1 MEGQIITHYQIQE
14 KIGEGGMGVI
24 YKAVDTKLNRTV
36 ALKFLPHAV
45 TMDSEEKQRFIQEAQ
60 AASALNH
67 PNIITI
73 YEIDEVNGN
82 SFISME
88 YVDGGNLKK
97 LLSESNVSTDRFME
111 IASAVTEGLAQA
123 HKRGIIHR
131 DIKSEN
137 ILLTSDG
144 RPKITDFGLAKLK
157 GSGTITLAGKAL
169 GTAAYMSPE
178 QVQGEELDGRSD
190 IFSLGIVLY
199 ELLTGQLPFKGMH
212 PMAIMYSIV
221 YEEPLTPT
229 QIRNDI
235 APAIESVI
243 SRALVKNKE
252 QRYQSL
258 DQMLEDLR
266 KAQAGTLVRVTPVK
280 EKEAVKG
287 VAVLPFE
294 DLSPT
299 KENEYLANGITDEI
313 ITDLSRI
320 GSLKV
325 APRSSVIPYKEIPR
339 DVREIGQE
347 LKVDY
352 ILQGSVKKFGEKL
365 RITAQLTSV
374 SEGFHL
380 WAEKFDGE
388 LKDIFEIQ
396 DTVSQ
401 KIVSALKLKLSPT
414 EINEIV
420 KKPTTNIQAYDFYL
434 KGRDYYSQAGKA
446 NVDFAIR
453 MFEKALEIDPDFA
466 LAYAGL
472 GDAYVTKYMAYFD
485 KSLAWLDEAER
496 CCKRALNLDSSL
508 PEAHRAL
515 GRVYQFRKK
524 YAEAESEFQKSVLLN
539 PEYTEGHRS
548 LAWLFLEQG
557 QLQKAI
563 QTGQKT
569 IQIKPLDKETYLLLG
584 LAYQDTKD
592 DKKALEMFDKAIDIA
607 PDYFRA
613 YYQKGQIYQRMGNF
627 RTAMENY
634 QRASEYVMEP
644 NIHLDLGWAYLME
657 GQPDLAIEAFKK
669 SIELGLFD
677 YRAYYFLGLA
687 YHHKEEKWMA
697 AASYDSSVVLCK
709 RQITEDPQDA
719 LLYSTLSL
727 ALTALK
733 RLPEAGEA
741 ALKAFNLD
749 PENGSILYDLARVY
763 ALQNDS
769 EKTLEILKKAFA
781 NPLSPTPCEAKR
793 DPHFERFKSK
803 QEFLSLCRDYK
814 SSARI

>member
-1 MEGQIITHYQIQE
+1 MIGKTVTHYKILE

-73 YEIDEVNGN
+73 YEIDEVDSN

-88 YVDGGNLKK
+88 YVDGGNLKT
-97 LLSESNVSTDRFME
+97 LVSENSVPIDRFFE
-111 IASAVTEGLAQA
+111 IALGVTDGLAQA
-123 HKRGIIHR
+123 HKKGIIHR

-137 ILLTSDG
+137 ILLTTDG

-178 QVQGEELDGRSD
+178 QVQGDELDGRSD
-190 IFSLGIVLY
+190 IFSLGIVFY
-199 ELLTGQLPFKGMH
+199 ELLTGQMPFKGAH
-212 PMAIMYSIV
+212 PMAVMYSIV
-221 YEEPLTPT
+221 YEEPLTPSQLRT
-229 QIRNDI
+229 DI
-235 APAIESVI
+235 PKSLENII
-243 SRALVKNKE
+243 SLALQKNKD
-252 QRYQSL
+252 QRYQALELML
-258 DQMLEDLR
+258 DDLK
-266 KAQAGTLVRVTPVK
+266 KAQSGSLVAIEALPEKALVR
-280 EKEAVKG
+280 A

-294 DLSPT
+294 DLAPT

-313 ITDLSRI
+313 ITDLSQI

-325 APRSSVIPYKEIPR
+325 APRSSVMGYKGVLKDI
-339 DVREIGQE
+339 REIGQE
-347 LKVDY
+347 LQVEY
-352 ILQGSVKKFGEKL
+352 ILQGSIKKFGEKI

-396 DTVSQ
+396 DIVSQ
-401 KIVSALKLKLSPT
+401 KIVAALKLKLTPSQ
-414 EINEIV
+414 IQEIV
-420 KKPTTNIQAYDFYL
+420 KKPTANIQAYDFYL
-434 KGRDYYSQAGKA
+434 KGRDYYSQGDKT
-446 NVDFAIR
+446 NIDFAMR

-472 GDAYVTKYMAYFD
+472 GDGYVTKYMAYFD

-496 CCKRALNLDSSL
+496 TCKRALHLDSSL

-524 YAEAESEFQKSVLLN
+524 YSEAEREFQKAVQLK
-539 PEYTEGHRS
+539 PDYTDAHRS

-557 QLQKAI
+557 ILDKTIKAGQKALE
-563 QTGQKT
+563 
-569 IQIKPLDKETYLLLG
+569 IKPLDKETYLLLG
-584 LAYQDTKD
+584 LAYQDQKEEE
-592 DKKALEMFDKAIDIA
+592 KALEMFDKAIDIA

-613 YYQKGQIYQRMGNF
+613 YYQKGQIYQRRGDY
-627 RTAMENY
+627 RIAMQNY
-634 QRASEYVMEP
+634 QKASEFGQEP
-644 NIHLDLGWAYLME
+644 NLYIDLGWAYLVE
-657 GQPDLAIEAFKK
+657 GQIDPAVEAFKK

-687 YHHKEEKWMA
+687 YEKKEEKWMA
-697 AASYDSSVVLCK
+697 AASYDSAVVLCR
-709 RQITEDPQDA
+709 RQITEDPQDPI
-719 LLYSTLSL
+719 LYSTLSL
-727 ALTALK
+727 ALNALK
-733 RLPEAGEA
+733 RVPEAGEA

-749 PENGSILYDLARVY
+749 PENGAILYDLARAY
-763 ALQNDS
+763 ARQNDVP
-769 EKTLEILKKAFA
+769 KVLEILKKAFLT
-781 NPLSPTPCEAKR
+781 PLSPTPQEACK
-793 DPHFERFKSK
+793 DPHFEKWRENPDFKA
-803 QEFLSLCRDYK
+803 LCQK
-814 SSARI
+814 